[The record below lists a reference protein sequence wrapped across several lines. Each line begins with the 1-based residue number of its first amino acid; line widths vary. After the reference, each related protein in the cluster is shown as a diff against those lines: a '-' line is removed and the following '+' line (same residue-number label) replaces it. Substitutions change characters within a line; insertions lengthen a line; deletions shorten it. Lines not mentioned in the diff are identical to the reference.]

1 MIERKDVALFGERSA
16 LDFLK
21 RRGFRIID
29 KNYRTK
35 FGEIDIIAQ
44 DKKTLCFIEVKTRN
58 IDIQISPKESVDS
71 KKQEKISK
79 STLSYLKE
87 KNLLKKRA
95 RFDVISISIKKSGE
109 RKIELIKDAFS
120 LNPKFLY

>member
-1 MIERKDVALFGERSA
+1 MIERKDVALSGERTA
-16 LDFLK
+16 LDFLRK
-21 RRGFRIID
+21 KGFRIIN

-35 FGEIDIIAQ
+35 FGEIDIVAQ
-44 DKKTLCFIEVKTRN
+44 DKRTLCFIEVRTRN
-58 IDIQISPKESVDS
+58 TDTQISPKESVDS
-71 KKQEKISK
+71 KKQERISK

-87 KNLLKKRA
+87 KKLLKKKA

-109 RKIELIKDAFS
+109 REIELIKNAFS